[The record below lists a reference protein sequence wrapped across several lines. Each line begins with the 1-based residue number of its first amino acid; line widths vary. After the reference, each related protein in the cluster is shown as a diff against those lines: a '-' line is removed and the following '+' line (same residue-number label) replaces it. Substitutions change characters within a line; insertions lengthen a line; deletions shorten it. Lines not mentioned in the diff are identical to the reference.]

1 MSIKAL
7 SGKVFMLITGASRG
21 IGRQLAILLG
31 SILED
36 GSCVLLLAKNI
47 NALQETAKMIP
58 TNISVVTTSVDLS
71 KASKDELHSIIMQSL
86 KNKTPEEFDR
96 VVILHNAGTM
106 GNITEC
112 ANDMTD
118 INTWRSYYDLN
129 VFSPIILNG
138 VVMKIFNEDTNTEKT
153 IINITSLF
161 AIQPGK
167 AVCYYATGKAA
178 REMFFKVFALENP
191 QVDVLNY
198 SPGPVET
205 DMFHEVCNKLG
216 DEETQTQFNDMLIKK
231 TVLTS
236 EQTVNRLLSI
246 LKDHKYKS
254 GDHVDYYDEI

>member
-71 KASKDELHSIIMQSL
+71 KASKDELHSMYLYIYMNVNTHKISYDYMFIESLFFIYVILGIIMQSL

-178 REMFFKVFALENP
+178 REMFFKV
-191 QVDVLNY
+191 
-198 SPGPVET
+198 T
-205 DMFHEVCNKLG
+205 
-216 DEETQTQFNDMLIKK
+216 
-231 TVLTS
+231 
-236 EQTVNRLLSI
+236 I
-246 LKDHKYKS
+246 LC
-254 GDHVDYYDEI
+254 